1 MQGDFHVEGYDIEG
15 LLGAGPAGEVWLAR
29 EQSSGA
35 HAALKRVR
43 PRDTDAQD
51 EARRIVAALESL
63 AHPHLVR
70 IREMLPYGGELVF
83 VLDYAEGGSLGQLLL
98 ARATLDPGE
107 VVTVATALAGALDV
121 LHRRGL
127 THADVTPENVLFT
140 ADARPLL
147 ADAGLLALVEGGE
160 SGTVGYTDPA
170 GQDGSPASPAGDVYG
185 LAAVCYTALTGAPPE
200 PGYGHRPLHQVAPG
214 VPSAL
219 AHIVEAGLQSK
230 PNLRPSAAQFGAQL
244 AAACPSAPVRF
255 PSMPTTLGDSPSPF
269 AGDLGTGSSSSFGE
283 QDPFVIGGGGSAP
296 ERGSGPAPGPR
307 SGAGPGPGPGLSPGP
322 GPGPMG
328 DPRSGG
334 DPATSGLPAGFPG
347 PPPSFPAPH
356 QGVPSGGGDGRS
368 ARDDRDRDEGDDE
381 ETSRRPRLL
390 LLAIGVPVLLVAV
403 GVGGVIGWRAVRD
416 DAPPDPTPTSQT
428 RTTPSVP
435 APPPQPPVPSSTPR
449 NAAEARWT
457 AVLNQLDQKRAE
469 AYRTWDQQV
478 LGEVYKPGSDAL
490 GEDLDNMRDYAQQN
504 VTSVVNL
511 RTPILSLDVVSQS
524 PERVVVDAV
533 SQLQPYRLE
542 IGGNLYP
549 HDGGTAKRF
558 RMTLEPNGSG
568 GWLIAASR
576 QIGPA
581 PTEPAR

>member
-15 LLGAGPAGEVWLAR
+15 LLGAGLAGEVWLAR
-29 EQSSGA
+29 EQSSGT

-51 EARRIVAALESL
+51 DARRIVAALASL
-63 AHPHLVR
+63 DHPHVLR

-98 ARATLDPGE
+98 ARSTLDPGE

-121 LHRRGL
+121 LHRRGV

-147 ADAGLLALVEGGE
+147 ADAGLLALVEGGG

-170 GQDGSPASPAGDVYG
+170 ASDGAPASPAGDVYG
-185 LAAVCYTALTGAPPE
+185 LAAVCYTALAGTPPE
-200 PGYGHRPLHQVAPG
+200 PGHGHRPLHQVAPG
-214 VPSAL
+214 VPPAL

-230 PNLRPSAAQFGAQL
+230 PGLRPNAAQFGAQL

-255 PSMPTTLGDSPSPF
+255 PSMPTTLGDSSAPF
-269 AGDLGTGSSSSFGE
+269 AGNLGTGSSSPFGE
-283 QDPFVIGGGGSAP
+283 QDPFVIGGGG
-296 ERGSGPAPGPR
+296 
-307 SGAGPGPGPGLSPGP
+307 PGPGPATGPATGP
-322 GPGPMG
+322 GHVL

-334 DPATSGLPAGFPG
+334 QSATSGVPEGSLAHS
-347 PPPSFPAPH
+347 PSFPAPSL
-356 QGVPSGGGDGRS
+356 GVPSAGGDKKN
-368 ARDDRDRDEGDDE
+368 AREDRHHDDGDDE

-390 LLAIGVPVLLVAV
+390 MLAIGVPVVLVAV
-403 GVGGVIGWRAVRD
+403 GAAGIFGWRALSD
-416 DAPPDPTPTSQT
+416 DSPPDPTPPPTSQA

-435 APPPQPPVPSSTPR
+435 APPPGTPVPSSTPR

-457 AVLNQLDQKRAE
+457 AVLNQLDQRRAE
-469 AYRTWDQQV
+469 AYRTWDQEM

-490 GEDLDNMRDYAQQN
+490 REDLDDMREYAQQN

-524 PERVVVDAV
+524 PDRVVVDAV

-581 PTEPAR
+581 PTKPAR